1 VAGYLH
7 DAGKAH
13 QTWQDALCALAPQ
26 EDQPAVQA
34 GRPWAKSGN
43 GAWGRLE
50 FASGVSFRHEL
61 ASLLMIDG
69 PLSALLAAAPDPS
82 LCRYLVLAHH
92 GRLRTRVADWNA
104 DSGPGQGAPR
114 VILGLEHGAT
124 SVVPPMLGQ
133 PAAALTV
140 DLGQFRDAG
149 DPGSPWSRTVSG
161 LLGKY
166 GPFRLAYL
174 ETLVR
179 IADWRASAGLELP
192 R

>member
-1 VAGYLH
+1 
-7 DAGKAH
+7 
-13 QTWQDALCALAPQ
+13 
-26 EDQPAVQA
+26 VQA
-34 GRPWAKSGN
+34 GRPWAKSGD

-50 FASGVSFRHEL
+50 FSGGVSFRHEL
-61 ASLLMIDG
+61 ASLLVIDG
-69 PLSALLAAAPDPS
+69 PLGCLLEPAPDPD

-104 DSGPGQGAPR
+104 GGTRAPGAPR

-124 SVVPPMLGQ
+124 SAVPPMLGQ
-133 PAAALTV
+133 PASALTV
-140 DLGQFRDAG
+140 DLDQFGDAG
-149 DPGSPWSRTVSG
+149 DRDSPWSRTVTG
-161 LLGKY
+161 LLGRY

-179 IADWRASAGLELP
+179 MADWRASAGLELP